1 MRRFLKYLAITQSTS
16 RNGVYLSLPYPENTY
31 HIKIHTKFS
40 DKRKSQLKK
49 TYQTFPTIYI
59 KQEKITRIVK
69 YLFNKFANLAVE
81 PFVLR
86 KPNTGTNVILTI
98 P

>member
-1 MRRFLKYLAITQSTS
+1 MSKFIQNSQTTQKPIEK
-16 RNGVYLSLPYPENTY
+16 NF
-31 HIKIHTKFS
+31 H
-40 DKRKSQLKK
+40 
-49 TYQTFPTIYI
+49 QTFPTIYI

-86 KPNTGTNVILTI
+86 KPNNGTNVILTI

>member
-49 TYQTFPTIYI
+49 TFT
-59 KQEKITRIVK
+59 K
-69 YLFNKFANLAVE
+69 
-81 PFVLR
+81 PFQPYTSSKKKSPEL
-86 KPNTGTNVILTI
+86 
-98 P
+98 